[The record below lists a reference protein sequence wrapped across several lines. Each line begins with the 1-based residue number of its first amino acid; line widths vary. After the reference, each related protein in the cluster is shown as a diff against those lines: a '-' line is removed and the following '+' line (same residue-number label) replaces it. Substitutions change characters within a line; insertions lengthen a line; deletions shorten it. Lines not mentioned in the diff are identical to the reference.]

1 MFPVGFDPPIRRGQV
16 RAVQGHEI
24 TQAVNEVS
32 KLIQAGN
39 TSEAIKGIDRLQ
51 QRGINLSTAYGYDI
65 SGKTFFEPTLLMVA
79 SAYGNREVCSHLL
92 DRKNVDPKVHNR
104 DGIDAYTHAAH
115 TDQIEILELLRS
127 KGVTFQNAKGYGTL
141 SGPMLWAGTYGQFET
156 VKHLE
161 AQGDNIHGK
170 TKEGHGLLHKAAG
183 AMKDSPELVQYL
195 IDSGLDVNGQGEG
208 MQKGSPLI
216 EATSSGNI
224 ESVKVLLK
232 ARADVNA
239 EDSFGRTA
247 LSFTFQPHPSYGT
260 AEVSKKPFP
269 QRLEI
274 KKLLLEAGANPAKEH
289 EDGSFVFSTEATK
302 IAAPGKAV
310 AGLARLLGIA
320 GLAQAIE
327 AHPNVQL
334 DTLSEQLLA
343 DSLKRAQERG
353 VSNKDKGQEGSTK

>member
-1 MFPVGFDPPIRRGQV
+1 MFPVGFEPPIRRGQV

-24 TQAVNEVS
+24 TQAVDKVS

-39 TSEAIKGIDRLQ
+39 TPEAINGINRLQ
-51 QRGINLSTAYGYDI
+51 QRGINLSTAYGYDV

-79 SAYGNREVCSHLL
+79 SAYGNREVCNHLL
-92 DRKNVDPKVHNR
+92 DRKNVDPKAYNR

-115 TDQIEILELLRS
+115 TGQLEILELLRS
-127 KGVTFQNAKGYGTL
+127 KGVTFQNAKSYGTL

-156 VKHLE
+156 IKHLE

-216 EATSSGNI
+216 EATSSGNV
-224 ESVKVLLK
+224 ESVRVLLK
-232 ARADVNA
+232 AGANVNA
-239 EDSFGRTA
+239 EDAFDRTA
-247 LSFTFQPHPSYGT
+247 LSFTFQPHPSYGA
-260 AEVSKKPFP
+260 AEASKKPFP

-274 KKLLLEAGANPAKEH
+274 KKLLLAAGANPKKEH
-289 EDGSFVFSTEATK
+289 EDGSTAFCIEASKLAEPVKTATGLAK
-302 IAAPGKAV
+302 LLGMPGLAASIKAHPN
-310 AGLARLLGIA
+310 ARLLTDIERLSQEMF
-320 GLAQAIE
+320 LAE
-327 AHPNVQL
+327 NR
-334 DTLSEQLLA
+334 T
-343 DSLKRAQERG
+343 
-353 VSNKDKGQEGSTK
+353 NDKGEESSTK